1 MPIKRTTKDFIRA
14 AELIHGNKYDYSR
27 VNYINSKTPVSIVC
41 KEHGVFAKI
50 PDKHLS
56 GQGCTYYPCNASKK
70 TEWRDELGFK
80 LFKDRLFEIFG
91 DTVKCISSKSSD
103 RGKFLFECTKC
114 NHTWTNNPSYQL
126 TSKKNR
132 AKPPSCK
139 KCGGSEAISTSE
151 KLKVLKALNITALN
165 GEASIPNLTTKF
177 SYQCKNTNCNYIG
190 EKTLNNLKELKKNNL
205 GYCDCTY
212 KKVHWTL
219 EKLIEAGE
227 EGGYEL
233 LEIPKKVRG
242 TQVFKWKC
250 KAKGHIRLIGSHGLN
265 HKCLDC
271 FNDGRYTSFVDVENW
286 LLNNAPTIE
295 LVANQRWTG
304 SNSSYNFH
312 CKVCNTTFSK
322 YLKNLFEIPKCK
334 NQSRSYGEMVSQFYL
349 EELLKI
355 KFVSNKKFSFL
366 KNSKGNNME
375 LDGYNEENRIAFEHQ
390 GEQHFEKNRYSP
402 TEHDVE
408 RRKKDDALK
417 KNQCM
422 SNNIKL
428 IEIRTLITKSPLSEL
443 KSQIKEELIRLNI
456 DIPSDFDSIHP
467 DLSKMKNYHKKRKV

>member
-1 MPIKRTTKDFIRA
+1 MPIKRTTEDFIRA

-27 VNYINSKTPVSIVC
+27 VNYFNSKTPVLIVC
-41 KEHGVFAKI
+41 SEHGVFAKI
-50 PDKHLS
+50 PDKHLR

-70 TEWRDELGFK
+70 TEWRDDLGFK
-80 LFKDRLFEIFG
+80 LFKERLKEIFG
-91 DTVKCISSKSSD
+91 DEVLCIEDEPLK
-103 RGKFLFECTKC
+103 GTPFLFRCNKC
-114 NHTWTNNPSYQL
+114 GKEWRNAPSYQV
-126 TSKKNR
+126 TTPKRKR
-132 AKPPSCK
+132 RPPSCN

-151 KLKVLKALNITALN
+151 KLKFLKALNITALN
-165 GEASIPNLTTKF
+165 GESSIPNLTTKF

-190 EKTLNNLKELKKNNL
+190 EKTINNLKELKKNNL

-219 EKLIEAGE
+219 EKLIKAGE

-233 LEIPKKVRG
+233 LEIPKKVG
-242 TQVFKWKC
+242 GSQVYKWKC
-250 KAKGHIRLIGSHGLN
+250 KAKGHVRFIGAHALN
-265 HKCLDC
+265 HKCGEC
-271 FNDGRYTSFVDVENW
+271 FNDARYTSFVDVESW

-295 LVANQRWTG
+295 LVSNQSWRG
-304 SNSSYNFH
+304 SNSSYEFH
-312 CKVCNTTFSK
+312 CNVCNTNFSK
-322 YLKNLFEIPKCK
+322 NLKNLFEIPKCK
-334 NQSRSYGEMVSQFYL
+334 NQSRSYGEMISQFYL

-366 KNSKGNNME
+366 KNSRGNNME

-390 GEQHFEKNRYSP
+390 GEQHFEKSRYSP
-402 TEHDVE
+402 TENDLE

-417 KNQCM
+417 KNQCV

-443 KSQIKEELIRLNI
+443 KSQIKDELIRLNI
-456 DIPSDFDSIHP
+456 DIPSDFDSIQP
-467 DLSKMKNYHKKRKV
+467 DLSKMKNYHKKRED